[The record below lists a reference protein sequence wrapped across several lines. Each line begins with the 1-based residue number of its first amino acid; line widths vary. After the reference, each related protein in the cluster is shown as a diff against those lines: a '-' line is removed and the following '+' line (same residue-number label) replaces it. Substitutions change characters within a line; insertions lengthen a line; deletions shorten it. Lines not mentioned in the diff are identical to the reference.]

1 MSDSR
6 AAFYLVSH
14 ENSERVSRII
24 KNLVQQQRLSWLQNI
39 LAGIHPNSMASLW
52 SSFDDLEKETIV
64 SSMSI
69 ENRAEFLAELNAEER
84 SEIFESKNTD
94 WIAQHLTELEAD
106 DIVDI
111 LKGLTTK
118 EADFIIKKFDSDYSE
133 KIKDLIQYPE
143 ETAGALM
150 SSDFLAVNERA
161 RLDNIVRQFRKFVA
175 EEDIEDIHI
184 IYVVNNENKL
194 KGYIPLRKLILE
206 DQSKLAKDIMS
217 NASVYLTPEMDQEA
231 VAAIFKDY
239 DLLSAAVVDEEN
251 LLLGRITIDDVIDV
265 LDEEASEDVFR
276 MVGLNKK
283 EAHTDTYLYS
293 LKNRLPWMFINL
305 FTSALSAL
313 VISVFMPIIDKYIL
327 LAMFMPMVAALGGAT
342 GNQMVAMVVRGIATG
357 EILHERLRKIVFKEM
372 LTVTTGSLTVGTI
385 IGSAAY
391 FIAANTA
398 LSLVLLVSVFL
409 SMSLATLIGFGYP
422 LMLRY
427 LKKDPALGS
436 SILVAATTDM
446 MGFFIFLGLANKFL

>member
-1 MSDSR
+1 
-6 AAFYLVSH
+6 
-14 ENSERVSRII
+14 
-24 KNLVQQQRLSWLQNI
+24 
-39 LAGIHPNSMASLW
+39 
-52 SSFDDLEKETIV
+52 
-64 SSMSI
+64 
-69 ENRAEFLAELNAEER
+69 
-84 SEIFESKNTD
+84 
-94 WIAQHLTELEAD
+94 
-106 DIVDI
+106 
-111 LKGLTTK
+111 
-118 EADFIIKKFDSDYSE
+118 
-133 KIKDLIQYPE
+133 
-143 ETAGALM
+143 
-150 SSDFLAVNERA
+150 
-161 RLDNIVRQFRKFVA
+161 
-175 EEDIEDIHI
+175 
-184 IYVVNNENKL
+184 
-194 KGYIPLRKLILE
+194 
-206 DQSKLAKDIMS
+206 
-217 NASVYLTPEMDQEA
+217 MDQEA

-283 EAHTDTYLYS
+283 EAHTDTCLYS
-293 LKNRLPWMFINL
+293 LKNNSWMFINL

-357 EILHERLRKIVFKEM
+357 EMLHERLRKIVFKEM

-391 FIAANTA
+391 FIAANTT

-409 SMSLATLIGFGYP
+409 VCHWRRIIGFGYP

-427 LKKDPALGS
+427 LDPALGS

-446 MGFFIFLGLANKFL
+446 MGFLFS

>member
-14 ENSERVSRII
+14 ENSERFQDNKKPGSATETELAS
-24 KNLVQQQRLSWLQNI
+24 KI

-52 SSFDDLEKETIV
+52 SSFDNLEKETIV
-64 SSMSI
+64 SSLSI

-175 EEDIEDIHI
+175 EEDIEDMHI

-194 KGYIPLRKLILE
+194 KGYIPLRKANSGR
-206 DQSKLAKDIMS
+206 SKQAGKRYHEQCFGLFNSRNGPRSGCS
-217 NASVYLTPEMDQEA
+217 NFQ
-231 VAAIFKDY
+231 
-239 DLLSAAVVDEEN
+239 
-251 LLLGRITIDDVIDV
+251 
-265 LDEEASEDVFR
+265 
-276 MVGLNKK
+276 
-283 EAHTDTYLYS
+283 
-293 LKNRLPWMFINL
+293 RL
-305 FTSALSAL
+305 
-313 VISVFMPIIDKYIL
+313 
-327 LAMFMPMVAALGGAT
+327 
-342 GNQMVAMVVRGIATG
+342 
-357 EILHERLRKIVFKEM
+357 
-372 LTVTTGSLTVGTI
+372 
-385 IGSAAY
+385 
-391 FIAANTA
+391 
-398 LSLVLLVSVFL
+398 
-409 SMSLATLIGFGYP
+409 
-422 LMLRY
+422 
-427 LKKDPALGS
+427 
-436 SILVAATTDM
+436 
-446 MGFFIFLGLANKFL
+446 